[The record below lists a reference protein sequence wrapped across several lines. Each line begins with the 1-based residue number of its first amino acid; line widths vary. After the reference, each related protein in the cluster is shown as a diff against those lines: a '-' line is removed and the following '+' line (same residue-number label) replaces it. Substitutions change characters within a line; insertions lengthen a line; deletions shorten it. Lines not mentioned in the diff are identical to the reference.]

1 VVDQNPLGSAAGYG
15 SSFPIDREFT
25 TKALGFNTLKYNVVA
40 AQMSR
45 GKNERIIASSL
56 GNLANT
62 LGKMA
67 MDICLYMSQNFD
79 FIGFPEALT
88 TGSSIMPHK
97 KNPDVFELIRGKCNK
112 LQSLETEMLLI
123 TNNLP
128 SGYHRDFQLLK
139 ENMIQGF
146 EELEAILDIF
156 NYAIQEI
163 QVKTIDLKDPKYLH
177 LFTVDSINSLVL
189 QGASFR
195 EAYQTIGAQVQQG
208 TYKSDTSIP
217 HTHLGSIHNLGLDEI
232 RAKYPL

>member
-1 VVDQNPLGSAAGYG
+1 VGS
-15 SSFPIDREFT
+15 
-25 TKALGFNTLKYNVVA
+25 V
-40 AQMSR
+40 
-45 GKNERIIASSL
+45 
-56 GNLANT
+56 
-62 LGKMA
+62 
-67 MDICLYMSQNFD
+67 
-79 FIGFPEALT
+79 
-88 TGSSIMPHK
+88 
-97 KNPDVFELIRGKCNK
+97 
-112 LQSLETEMLLI
+112 
-123 TNNLP
+123 TN
-128 SGYHRDFQLLK
+128 
-139 ENMIQGF
+139 F